1 MNAMKRLHQCARIA
15 ALSSVYRVLF
25 VAAVAS
31 FSVQAARADL
41 ILTAPAGL
49 KPGQHFQI
57 VFVTDGT
64 TQATSTS
71 ISTYNSF
78 VNNDADAQAHGSVYY
93 NGQLVTFSA
102 IGSTS
107 TVSAT
112 SNIGANSAPV
122 YVADGTL
129 IANSTTTGGLWF
141 AYLGGGIYSGHLMAG
156 IDEDLTGNH
165 NSSALVWTGTMQ
177 DGNATANTE
186 LGSAITVATIGI
198 TGATNGDWIHLGGS
212 QIPNGLV
219 MYGISDVLTVAGV
232 PEPSSMLLTLIG
244 LGAAFGWRLARRR
257 KPAEQR

>member
-1 MNAMKRLHQCARIA
+1 M
-15 ALSSVYRVLF
+15 YRVLF

-31 FSVQAARADL
+31 FWVQAARADL

-49 KPGQHFQI
+49 EPGQQFQI
-57 VFVTDGT
+57 VFVTDGK
-64 TQATSTS
+64 TQATSTN

-78 VNNDADAQAHGSVYY
+78 VTNDADAQANGSVYY

-122 YVADGTL
+122 YLADGTL

-141 AYLGGGIYSGHLMAG
+141 AYLGGGIYSGQLMAG
-156 IDEDLTGNH
+156 IDEDLSGNH
-165 NSSALVWTGTMQ
+165 ISPTLVWTGTMQ
-177 DGNATANTE
+177 DGNATATTE
-186 LGSAITVATIGI
+186 LGSAIGAATIGI

-212 QIPNGLV
+212 QTPNDLV

-232 PEPSSMLLTLIG
+232 PEPPEASSMLLTLMG

-257 KPAEQR
+257 KPAEQP